1 MSENLKK
8 KSNKRVAIIVSA
20 ILALLLFCGGV
31 GYVVAQMNASLTIGG
46 NITFTA
52 KNVYAT
58 VSTGTVSGN
67 SSSDSITGKMAELS
81 YTATNTTDVDAS
93 SWTGL
98 VLTFN
103 DNAEDVTI
111 TFTITNKST
120 ENELNITVGEI
131 TGTENNA
138 TKTLKIGNE
147 EKSKDDVVKLAKSGE
162 SGNSTTVTI
171 TFSVTDKNANASVSG
186 FSFALTL
193 ENAIEA

>member
-52 KNVYAT
+52 KNVYAN

-147 EKSKDDVVKLAKSGE
+147 EKDKNAVVKLAKSGE

-186 FSFALTL
+186 FGFALTL

>member
-67 SSSDSITGKMAELS
+67 SSSDSITGKMAKLS

-111 TFTITNKST
+111 TFTITNEST
-120 ENELNITVGEI
+120 ENELNITVGKI

-147 EKSKDDVVKLAKSGE
+147 EKDKNAVVKLAKSGE

-186 FSFALTL
+186 FGFALTL

>member
-131 TGTENNA
+131 TGTENDA

-171 TFSVTDKNANASVSG
+171 TFSVTDKNANASASG
-186 FSFALTL
+186 SSFALTL